1 MPGAAGAA
9 SAATSAAR
17 SKVSKKEVFHEA
29 EAAMERFDKIE
40 AVPRLLLIA
49 VLKRRAQRSRR
60 YCSLPA
66 AYLFLGLFMAAM
78 MTRSGVISDAFDF
91 DAKCVPLPPPL
102 PPTPAAWCFIT

>member
-1 MPGAAGAA
+1 
-9 SAATSAAR
+9 
-17 SKVSKKEVFHEA
+17 
-29 EAAMERFDKIE
+29 MERFDKIE

-91 DAKCVPLPPPL
+91 DAKCVPRRPPIAPAPRGVVFFSGIRGSRTLLARSRYNPPPL
-102 PPTPAAWCFIT
+102 PRHTPPA